1 MDTSY
6 LAIIGDIVASR
17 EVEDREQLQ
26 QRLRRTLQAVNDA
39 FSHEIIS
46 AFVLTTGDEFQGL
59 LCKLDGLVRILRTLR
74 SGLHPQEVRF
84 GLGLGALDTQL
95 QPQAIG
101 MDGPCFHRA
110 RDAIERAAGRGTPLE
125 MDVGSQQ
132 PALEIYSLLYG
143 ELRRG
148 WTLKQRQVVDLAAQ
162 GLEGVEIAHKLQI
175 SPSAVSQ
182 HLHAAGFPA
191 FSKATGVWQA
201 HVQAMFQAQH
211 SAGQGA

>member
-1 MDTSY
+1 MGTSY
-6 LAIIGDIVASR
+6 LAVIGDIVASR
-17 EVEDREQLQ
+17 DVEDREQLQ
-26 QRLRRTLQAVNDA
+26 QRLRQSLRGVNDT
-39 FSHEIIS
+39 FSGEIVS
-46 AFVLTTGDEFQGL
+46 EFVLTTGDEFQGL
-59 LCKLDGLVRILRTLR
+59 LCRLEGLVRILRTLR
-74 SGLHPQEVRF
+74 VGLHPQEVRF
-84 GLGLGALDTQL
+84 GLGLGVLDTQL

-110 RDAIERAAGRGTPLE
+110 RDAIERAAARGTPLE
-125 MDVGSQQ
+125 MNVGSQQ

-148 WTLKQRQVVDLAAQ
+148 WTLKQREVVDLAAQ

-191 FSKATGVWQA
+191 ISEATRVWHA
-201 HVQAMFQAQH
+201 HVQAMFRAQQ
-211 SAGQGA
+211 SAGEGD